1 MKSAMRKNIYREI
14 KNTFG
19 RFIAIFAIVALGV
32 GFFAGLKAT
41 SPVMKSTADEYFDR
55 QELMDI
61 RLLSTMGFTDEDV
74 NAVEDVPG
82 IDKIDATYSI
92 DVLAESESG
101 LKAIK
106 LHALPEDN
114 SNGMNEPVLIE
125 GRLPEKSGECVL
137 DERIAG
143 GDFGGIGDTLTISDK
158 NETDTLDMLKTR
170 ELTITGV
177 VESPYYISVQ
187 RGTTSI
193 GNGNIAGFVMIP
205 KEDFDS
211 EYYLELYA
219 TVEGAK
225 EISCYSSEY
234 TELVDDVTDRLENV
248 AKQRETIRYDEI
260 VKDAQEQL
268 EDAQEELDKQR
279 SEAERKLADAKAELD
294 EGEDKINSGKEEIN
308 KTERQL
314 KDSTK
319 QLEEQEKQ
327 YKTQLEQADIQ
338 LKDAE
343 AEIAKQWE
351 QYYSAVNAGIVP
363 DEQLAQMKQG
373 LETAQAELAE
383 KQAAASTAAS
393 QAQAQFDAARKKISN
408 GYTELDKA
416 KADIETA
423 EADLNSGRAEYEEKK
438 AEADKELTDAQNE
451 IDEAQKKINDIEK
464 PEWYVLDRE
473 TNYGVKGFG
482 DDSDRI
488 DKITNVFPVFF
499 FMVAALVCL
508 TTMTR
513 MVEEQRTQIGI
524 LKALGYSK
532 AAITMKFIIYA
543 GSASVLGSIVGLA
556 VGLVTFPTVIHNAY
570 CIMYAL
576 PAASLSFDIKLA
588 LLSSLAAILCTTL
601 ATLWACYYE
610 LKSTPAELVRP
621 KAPAKGK
628 RVLIERV
635 GFIWNHLSFLKK
647 VTARNLFRY
656 KKRFLM
662 TILGIG
668 GCTALLLT
676 GFGIMDSIMGIVDR
690 QFGEI
695 HSYDVNISLIDP
707 GSSADESKLNSKIGD
722 YLKESMYVMQTSVD
736 AVVGDEKISS
746 YLFVPEDAQR
756 LNDFI
761 AFRKRIGGKKVE
773 FPQPGSVILSEKLAE
788 KLKVSAGD
796 EITIKKGEF
805 ESAKAV
811 VGDITENYIY
821 DYIYMSPDD
830 YESTFGYKAEYKQI
844 IGNVYDS
851 GSLTEEKEQMIS
863 ESLLKLDNV
872 GAVSMMAAAGRN
884 FDNTMK
890 SLNSVV
896 ILIIICANILAFVV
910 LYNLTNVNITE
921 RIREIATIKVL
932 GFYDPEVSAY
942 VYRENFILTLLGII
956 AGLIGGVFLHQFVIK
971 TAEVDIAMFGRKVKV
986 LSYLWSTLFTL
997 GFAGLVNFFM
1007 YFKLKKIS
1015 MVESLKSIE

>member
-41 SPVMKSTADEYFDR
+41 SPVMKSTADGYFDR
-55 QELMDI
+55 QEFMDI
-61 RLLSTMGFTDEDV
+61 RLLSTMGFTEEDV
-74 NAVEDVPG
+74 RAVEGVPG
-82 IDKIDATYSI
+82 IDKVEATYSL

-101 LKAIK
+101 LKAVK
-106 LHALPEDN
+106 LHAIPDN
-114 SNGMNEPVLIE
+114 SNGMNKPVLVE
-125 GRLPEKSGECVL
+125 GRMPEKSGECVL
-137 DERIAG
+137 DSRIAG
-143 GDFGGIGDTLTISDK
+143 GEFGDIGDTLTISDK
-158 NETDTLDMLKTR
+158 NEADTLDMLKTR
-170 ELTITGV
+170 EFTITGIV
-177 VESPYYISVQ
+177 DSPYYISVQ

-205 KEDFDS
+205 EENFDS

-219 TVEGAK
+219 TVKGAK
-225 EISCYSSEY
+225 ELSCYGSEY
-234 TELVDDVTDRLENV
+234 SELIDGVTDRLEDV
-248 AKQRETIRYDEI
+248 AEQRETIRYDKI
-260 VKDAQEQL
+260 VSDAEKQL
-268 EDAQEELDKQR
+268 EDAQKELDEKR
-279 SEAERKLADAKAELD
+279 SEAEEKLASAKAELD
-294 EGEDKINSGKEEIN
+294 EGQERINSGKEKIK
-308 KTERQL
+308 KTEKQL
-314 KDSTK
+314 KDSAK
-319 QLEEQEKQ
+319 QLEEQERQ
-327 YKTQLEQADIQ
+327 YKEQSEQAELQ
-338 LKDAE
+338 LKNAE
-343 AEIAKQWE
+343 AEIAEQWK
-351 QYYSAVNAGIVP
+351 QYYSAVSAGTVP

-373 LETAQAELAE
+373 LESAQTQLAE
-383 KQAAASTAAS
+383 KQAAAINAAS
-393 QAQAQFDAARKKISN
+393 QAKAQFDAARKKLDY
-408 GYTELDKA
+408 GYAELDKA
-416 KADIETA
+416 KAELEKA
-423 EADLNSGRAEYEEKK
+423 EAELESGRTEYEKNK
-438 AEADKELTDAQNE
+438 AEADKELSDAQDK
-451 IDEAQKKINDIEK
+451 IDEAQRKIDDIKK
-464 PEWYVLDRE
+464 PEWYVLDRD
-473 TNYGVKGFG
+473 TNYGVKSFG
-482 DDSDRI
+482 DDADRV
-488 DKITNVFPVFF
+488 DKITNIFPVFF

-532 AAITMKFIIYA
+532 AVITMKFIIYA
-543 GSASVLGSIVGLA
+543 GSASVMGSVVGLA

-576 PAASLSFDIKLA
+576 PAASLSFDVKLA
-588 LLSSLAAILCTTL
+588 CLSSLAAILCTTL

-628 RVLIERV
+628 RVFIERI
-635 GFIWNHLSFLKK
+635 GLIWNHLSFIKK

-676 GFGIMDSIMGIVDR
+676 GFGLLDSIMGIVDR
-690 QFGEI
+690 QFGQI

-707 GSSADESKLNSKIGD
+707 GSSTDGSKLNSQVSD
-722 YLKESMYVMQTSVD
+722 YLEESLYVMQTSVD
-736 AVVGDEKISS
+736 AVAGDEKISS
-746 YLFVPEDAQR
+746 YLFVPEDAQK

-761 AFRKRIGGKKVE
+761 NFRRRVGGKKVE
-773 FPQPGSVILSEKLAE
+773 FPQKGRVILSEKLAE
-788 KLKVSAGD
+788 KLKVSAGG

-805 ESAKAV
+805 ESVKAV
-811 VGDITENYIY
+811 VGDIVENYIY
-821 DYIYMSPDD
+821 DYIYISPDD
-830 YESTFGYKAEYKQI
+830 YESTFGYKPEYKQI

-851 GSLTEEKEQMIS
+851 GSLTEEREQMIS

-872 GAVSMMAAAGRN
+872 GAVTMMAALGRN
-884 FDNTMK
+884 FDDTMK

-932 GFYDPEVSAY
+932 GFFDSEVSAY

-956 AGLIGGVFLHQFVIK
+956 IGLIGGVFLHRFVVK
-971 TAEVDIAMFGRKVKV
+971 TAEVDIAMFGRNVKT
-986 LSYLWSTLFTL
+986 LSYVWSALFTL

-1015 MVESLKSIE
+1015 MVESLKSVE